1 MGIADSTF
9 RGAATRYM
17 ESLKKKEKC
26 YFCDHKAEYN
36 QVIDLGQHGYSI
48 SGVCKSHLEMGLS
61 S

>member
-9 RGAATRYM
+9 RGAATRYL
-17 ESLKKKEKC
+17 ESLSKKEKC

-36 QVIDLGQHGYSI
+36 QVIDLGKFGYSI